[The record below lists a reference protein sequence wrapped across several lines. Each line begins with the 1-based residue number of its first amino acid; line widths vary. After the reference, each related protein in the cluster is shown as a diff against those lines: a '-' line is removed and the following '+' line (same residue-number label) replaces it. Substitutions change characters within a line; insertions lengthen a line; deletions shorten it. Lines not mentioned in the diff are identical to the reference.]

1 MKTKTGLFAYGL
13 KLYFEAIQTEEYGL
27 ALTAIY
33 ANPSYVIRSETSE
46 RPMDV

>member
-33 ANPSYVIRSETSE
+33 ANPSYVRSETSE